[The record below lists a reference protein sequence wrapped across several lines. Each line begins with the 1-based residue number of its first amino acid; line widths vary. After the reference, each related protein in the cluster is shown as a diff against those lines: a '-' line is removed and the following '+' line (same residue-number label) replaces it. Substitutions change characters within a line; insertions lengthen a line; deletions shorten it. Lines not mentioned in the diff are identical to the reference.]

1 MKIGSEETKFL
12 EIKHFPDNLKAKNVI
27 FVVGD
32 GAGFSQVTL
41 SRIVIGGLDY
51 RLAID
56 QLPIQGASLTHP
68 FGNVVT
74 DSAAAGTAWAT
85 GNKTKNRYLSV
96 DLNKDN
102 LKTLPEI
109 LSEKGYLSGL
119 VATSSITHATPAAFY
134 AHIDS
139 RYETIE
145 IAKQLLFSPINIALG
160 GGLEFFDLKEVD
172 ETHVLINKK
181 NYLKFDFKNNKKI
194 LGLFDEDGIVRSSK
208 NPTQQE
214 MTNFALKQLD
224 MDQSECTG
232 FFLMTE
238 GSQIDWAGHD
248 NDAEKMVTEFQDFDN
263 TISDLI
269 NFVTEDEETLLIITA
284 DHETGGLQIL
294 RQSNDRVTFQWGT
307 GRHTGAPVGVYAY
320 GPGAENFTGL
330 MDNTDIHYKI
340 LDALDYQNLE
350 DKTCDLYQ

>member
-1 MKIGSEETKFL
+1 MRFILFLVIFFITSCDSSKKIESMKIGSKETKFL

-27 FVVGD
+27 FIVGD

-68 FGNVVT
+68 YGNVVT

-96 DLNKDN
+96 DPNKDN

-145 IAKQLLFSPINIALG
+145 TVSY
-160 GGLEFFDLKEVD
+160 
-172 ETHVLINKK
+172 THLT
-181 NYLKFDFKNNKKI
+181 L
-194 LGLFDEDGIVRSSK
+194 
-208 NPTQQE
+208 PT
-214 MTNFALKQLD
+214 T
-224 MDQSECTG
+224 
-232 FFLMTE
+232 
-238 GSQIDWAGHD
+238 
-248 NDAEKMVTEFQDFDN
+248 
-263 TISDLI
+263 
-269 NFVTEDEETLLIITA
+269 
-284 DHETGGLQIL
+284 
-294 RQSNDRVTFQWGT
+294 
-307 GRHTGAPVGVYAY
+307 
-320 GPGAENFTGL
+320 
-330 MDNTDIHYKI
+330 
-340 LDALDYQNLE
+340 
-350 DKTCDLYQ
+350 